1 MKRNRDGLASAH
13 PVAPPKGSKVKKL
26 GAPRWVFVLA
36 TSLIAFGLISNTS
49 FAQEIP
55 QLDIEDDEEQ
65 LLGGNGFAGG
75 VLPRMNRQQMEEYM
89 YGSLGGSK
97 AAFQKLKRESIRRE
111 LDRIHSI
118 CNLTDEQWN
127 KLNEA
132 IDVDVQHIENR
143 ITSILSPYDGK
154 MTPQLLQEMQQKV
167 WQFASSVQ
175 SDKVDKKAVWYKV
188 LMSQLTKEQTEK
200 IKGDESRKLANL
212 KRTNHLRNLLSL
224 QRKLGLNSTQRV
236 KIEEWAKELG
246 DRELDFHSICEE
258 LQKAP
263 IAKEIL
269 SEKQL
274 SALKEPAPPVPMN
287 RLLPA
292 MQDVILPAMKDVI
305 R

>member
-1 MKRNRDGLASAH
+1 MKRNRDGS
-13 PVAPPKGSKVKKL
+13 VAKRLIRFLLSI
-26 GAPRWVFVLA
+26 
-36 TSLIAFGLISNTS
+36 SLIAFGLISNTS
-49 FAQEIP
+49 LAQEIP
-55 QLDIEDDEEQ
+55 LVDIEEEEEQ
-65 LLGGNGFAGG
+65 LGGMNGFAGG

-111 LDRIHSI
+111 LDRVHSI
-118 CNLTDEQWN
+118 CNLTDEQWS

-143 ITSILSPYDGK
+143 ITSILSPYNGK

-175 SDKVDKKAVWYKV
+175 SDKVDKKAIWHKV

-200 IKGDESRKLANL
+200 IKGDEGRKLANL
-212 KRTNHLRNLLSL
+212 KRTNQLRSLLSL
-224 QRKLGLNSTQRV
+224 QRKLGLNSVQRA
-236 KIEEWAKELG
+236 KIEEWVEEWG
-246 DRELDFHSICEE
+246 GRELDFQSICEE
-258 LQKAP
+258 LRKAP

-274 SALKEPAPPVPMN
+274 SALKEPASPVPMN

-292 MQDVILPAMKDVI
+292 MKDVI

>member
-1 MKRNRDGLASAH
+1 MKRNLNGLARTACGTCLFKC
-13 PVAPPKGSKVKKL
+13 AF
-26 GAPRWVFVLA
+26 RWLIQPFLIV
-36 TSLIAFGLISNTS
+36 SLIGVWLIPVIS

-55 QLDIEDDEEQ
+55 AMDVEEEDE
-65 LLGGNGFAGG
+65 LLVEVGRGA
-75 VLPRMNRQQMEEYM
+75 LPKMNRQQMEEYM

-111 LDRIHSI
+111 LDRVHSI
-118 CNLTDEQWN
+118 CELNGEQWS

-132 IDVDVQHIENR
+132 IEVDVQHIENR

-188 LMSQLTKEQTEK
+188 LMSQLTKEQKEK
-200 IKGDESRKLANL
+200 INEDEGRKRANL
-212 KRTNHLRNLLSL
+212 KRTNQLRSLLSL
-224 QRKLGLNSTQRV
+224 QRKLGLNSVQRV
-236 KIEEWAKELG
+236 KVEEWVDGLG
-246 DRELDFHSICEE
+246 SRELDFQSLCAE
-258 LQKAP
+258 LHESS

-269 SEKQL
+269 SQRQL
-274 SALKEPAPPVPMN
+274 SALKEPPLAVPMN
-287 RLLPA
+287 R
-292 MQDVILPAMKDVI
+292 ILPAMKDII

>member
-1 MKRNRDGLASAH
+1 MKRNRDGST
-13 PVAPPKGSKVKKL
+13 
-26 GAPRWVFVLA
+26 RFVCFLIWIC
-36 TSLIAFGLISNTS
+36 LIAFVQISSTS

-55 QLDIEDDEEQ
+55 LVDVEDEEEQ
-65 LLGGNGFAGG
+65 LAGMNGFAGG

-111 LDRIHSI
+111 LDRVHSI
-118 CNLTDEQWN
+118 CNLTDEQWS

-132 IDVDVQHIENR
+132 IEVDVQHIENR
-143 ITSILSPYDGK
+143 ITSILSPYDGR
-154 MTPQLLQEMQQKV
+154 MTPQLLQDMQQKV

-175 SDKVDKKAVWYKV
+175 SDKVDKKAVWHKV

-212 KRTNHLRNLLSL
+212 KRTSQLRSLLSL
-224 QRKLGLNSTQRV
+224 QRKLGLNSTQRA

-246 DRELDFHSICEE
+246 DRELDFQIVCEE
-258 LQKAP
+258 LHKAP

-274 SALKEPAPPVPMN
+274 SALIPGALIPGALNEPAQPLPMN

-292 MQDVILPAMKDVI
+292 MKDII

>member
-1 MKRNRDGLASAH
+1 MKRNRDGL
-13 PVAPPKGSKVKKL
+13 KL
-26 GAPRWVFVLA
+26 FVQFLFWISLLA
-36 TSLIAFGLISNTS
+36 VGPISNTS

-55 QLDIEDDEEQ
+55 QVDIEDEMDDMM
-65 LLGGNGFAGG
+65 GVNGNNGFAGG

-111 LDRIHSI
+111 LDRVHSI
-118 CNLTDEQWN
+118 CNLTDEQWS

-132 IDVDVQHIENR
+132 IDVDVQHIENK
-143 ITSILSPYDGK
+143 ITFILSPYDGK

-175 SDKVDKKAVWYKV
+175 SDKVDKKAVWHKV
-188 LMSQLTKEQTEK
+188 LMSQLTKEQKEK

-212 KRTNHLRNLLSL
+212 KRTNQLRSLLSL
-224 QRKLGLNSTQRV
+224 QRKLGLNSTQRA